1 MRRSAVLGFVVLA
14 ACATA
19 GPPGVGDDDDGP
31 NDGGVDGPL
40 YPDAP
45 PDPRRGWVDLG
56 SPPAATAGDVSSP
69 RLAMWNNAPVVAY
82 SADNHVRVMAY
93 ENDTTWTAIGA
104 PLRHSSAM
112 NAVTYDP
119 TPVVGADGLAVVW
132 PEWSAGA
139 MASAVR
145 RASAGTW
152 VPPPG
157 AGVLGTTGAYSFLP
171 HSTAAIDS
179 DGSMWIAYSET
190 LDINAPMRIFVVS
203 LLGAN
208 VFQRGMAITA
218 TGTNTH
224 AIAPNLGIGGG
235 SQFMIWIEDG
245 VRLAKRNPANGAW
258 DAFGGSP
265 ITVAGRPQ
273 GSQSNGHIA
282 VDHLGRPI
290 IAFTSSDGTE
300 SGIYVA
306 RWDGASWTYWQ
317 QMLQAAPGQ
326 VNGSTTF
333 PNLYDIVTRG
343 PDVVYVAWS
352 EVDTTGQDGIYVH
365 RCTPGGCTAVG
376 RGRLEAAAGTTP
388 GYGPKLAIDPFG
400 RPLVTWVE
408 KDATGLTRVHAWRY
422 HGDPDGP

>member
-1 MRRSAVLGFVVLA
+1 MTRSAVLACGLLA

-19 GPPGVGDDDDGP
+19 GPPSAGDDTG
-31 NDGGVDGPL
+31 DGGVTDGPL
-40 YPDAP
+40 FPDAP

-69 RLAMWNNAPVVAY
+69 RLAMWNNAPVIAY
-82 SADNHVRVMAY
+82 SADNHVHVLAY
-93 ENDTTWTAIGA
+93 ENDATWTPVGA

-112 NAVTYDP
+112 NTVTYDP

-145 RASAGTW
+145 RAAGGTW

-157 AGVLGTTGAYSFLP
+157 AGVLGTAGAYSFLP
-171 HSTAAIDS
+171 HSTAAIDG
-179 DGSMWIAYSET
+179 DGSMWIAYAET

-203 LLGAN
+203 LLGSD
-208 VFQRGMAITA
+208 VILRGSSISA
-218 TGTNTH
+218 TNTNAH
-224 AIAPNLGIGGG
+224 AGGPNLAIGGG
-235 SQFMIWIEDG
+235 AQFMTWSEDG
-245 VRLAKRNPANGAW
+245 VRLTKRNAATGAW

-265 ITVAGRPQ
+265 ITVAGRPV
-273 GSQSNGHIA
+273 GSHWNSHVT
-282 VDHLGRPI
+282 VDSAGRPI

-306 RWDGASWTYWQ
+306 RWDGAAWTYWQ
-317 QMLQAAPGQ
+317 QMLQAVPGQ
-326 VNGSTTF
+326 VGGSMTY
-333 PNLYDIVTRG
+333 PNIFDIVTRG

-352 EVDTTGQDGIYVH
+352 EVDASTHDGIYVH
-365 RCTPGGCTAVG
+365 RCTPAGCTAVG
-376 RGRLEAAAGTTP
+376 RGRLEAAAGATP
-388 GYGPKLAIDPFG
+388 GYGPRLAIDPYG

-408 KDATGLTRVHAWRY
+408 KDDAGVARARVWRY